1 MAQRVQFSRNPA
13 KSLCFHTAKLRL
25 YRNKQIDLSFI
36 IFLISFFSSSP
47 LACDASG
54 KPEIG
59 GDLGYVTRFSPRFFV
74 KPRRKED
81 SSPTFFEKSRRD

>member
-13 KSLCFHTAKLRL
+13 KSLRLHIAKLRH
-25 YRNKQIDLSFI
+25 YRNKQTDLRFI
-36 IFLISFFSSSP
+36 IFLVSFFSSSP

-59 GDLGYVTRFSPRFFV
+59 GDLGYVTRLSPRFFD
-74 KPRRKED
+74 KLRRKED